1 MFVSDYLVL
10 IISIF
15 EVLHVGYIVLL
26 KSSLKLRRAAMFIQ
40 STDFDLMLFPLL
52 FLLWLYKFPLFLSF
66 LFHFVAAAAAA
77 AAAASSYPFTFRS
90 NLAVI

>member
-1 MFVSDYLVL
+1 MVQVFEM
-10 IISIF
+10 F
-15 EVLHVGYIVLL
+15 EVGCIVLL

-52 FLLWLYKFPLFLSF
+52 FLLWLYKFPLILSF
-66 LFHFVAAAAAA
+66 LFHFVAAAAAAA